1 MRTGIA
7 LAIILLGAVVTTDLP
22 APAAAEE
29 SNDFM
34 NSPEWLA
41 TKYVGAGQWQELDA
55 LIEKLAA
62 SGERAE
68 DGRYRL
74 YLVTS
79 EIQEWLG
86 LWNQEQDSQFQ
97 QGFAEYRKGMPA
109 SAFASVLAV
118 MQVHAAAWR
127 ARGTGYASTV
137 TPEGWALFKER
148 NQRAWQMLLACKS
161 SSGRLPI
168 WYELAIKIAAD
179 AGVPQREQDAI
190 FKEGIQRFPGY
201 HSIYFTY
208 TRQFSPLWGGD
219 YESAD
224 AFIRGQAA
232 AAHNQ
237 EGDVLYAR
245 LYWLLDQLGNG
256 DADFFV
262 ESLVDWQRM
271 RGGFELLMKQ
281 FSASAWNQANFTAFA
296 CRANDAPTY
305 WKLRKKVDRG
315 QFQRAAPRGISLEVC
330 DERFTVRS

>member
-1 MRTGIA
+1 VFIPLAIFLLGA
-7 LAIILLGAVVTTDLP
+7 LAIAPVQ

-29 SNDFM
+29 SADFM
-34 NSPEWLA
+34 KTPEWLA
-41 TKYVGAGQWQELDA
+41 NQYLGAEQWQELDA

-62 SGERAE
+62 SGVRAK

-79 EIQEWLG
+79 EIQQWLG
-86 LWNQEQDSQFQ
+86 LWDQEKDRYFQ
-97 QGFAEYRKGMPA
+97 QGFAEYRRAMPG
-109 SAFASVLAV
+109 SAFAPILAA
-118 MQVHAAAWR
+118 MQVHGAAWR
-127 ARGTGYASTV
+127 ARGSGYASTV
-137 TPEGWALFKER
+137 TSEGWALFNER
-148 NQRAWQMLLACKS
+148 NQRAWRMMLACKS
-161 SSGRLPI
+161 SSDRLPI

-179 AGVPQREQDAI
+179 AQVPRPELDAI
-190 FKEGIQRFPGY
+190 FKEGVERFSGY

-224 AFIRGQAA
+224 QFIRSQTAA
-232 AAHNQ
+232 ARNK

-256 DADFFV
+256 DAGFFE
-262 ESLVDWQRM
+262 ESLVDWSRM

-281 FSASAWNQANFTAFA
+281 FPESAWNQANFTAYA
-296 CRANDAPTY
+296 CRANDAGTY
-305 WKLRKKVDRG
+305 WKLRSKVDAG
-315 QFQRAAPRGISLEVC
+315 EFMQAAPRGLSLEVC